1 MGSLG
6 KPLILNYNYYIHIL
20 LINMNSLIIYMLYI
34 MLWISENSKLIIRDD
49 KLDMRDDELDMR
61 DNQVALSEVAKGGTH
76 VGSMRKSCG

>member
-1 MGSLG
+1 
-6 KPLILNYNYYIHIL
+6 
-20 LINMNSLIIYMLYI
+20 